1 MDAADSLLIPLAVLG
16 MGITLALS
24 FVPFV
29 PGTAII
35 WAIGTVF
42 AVLTNFERATPAAI
56 LIMTVLMVVGST
68 SEIWMPV
75 LGIRS
80 KGLSC
85 LSTVGSVIGS
95 IVGTFLIPIPLVG
108 TIIGAIAGALLV
120 ELARGR
126 QVRRAMQAG
135 RSVFQ
140 LYLIGIVVQFVTGLV
155 MFAVFLVSLWTTG

>member
-1 MDAADSLLIPLAVLG
+1 MEAADSLLIPLAVLG
-16 MGITLALS
+16 MVITLVLS
-24 FVPFV
+24 FVPFL

-35 WAIGTVF
+35 WAIGVVF
-42 AVLTNFERATPAAI
+42 AVLDGFQRATPVTI
-56 LIMTVLMVVGST
+56 IIMTLLMVVGST
-68 SEIWMPV
+68 SEIWMPA

-80 KGLSC
+80 RGLSC

-95 IVGTFLIPIPLVG
+95 IVGTVLIPIPLVG

-126 QVRRAMQAG
+126 EVRQAVQAG

-140 LYLIGIVVQFVTGLV
+140 LYLIGMVVQFVTSLL

>member
-1 MDAADSLLIPLAVLG
+1 MEATNSLLIPLAVLG
-16 MGITLALS
+16 MIVTLVLS

-35 WAIGTVF
+35 WAIGVVF
-42 AVLTNFERATPAAI
+42 AVLDGFQRATPAAI
-56 LIMTVLMVVGST
+56 IVMTLLMVVGST

-80 KGLSC
+80 RGLSC

-95 IVGTFLIPIPLVG
+95 IVGTFVIPIPLVG
-108 TIIGAIAGALLV
+108 TIIGAMAGALLV
-120 ELARGR
+120 ELVRGR
-126 QVRRAMQAG
+126 EVRRAMQAG

-140 LYLIGIVVQFVTGLV
+140 LYLIGMVVQFVTSLM

>member
-1 MDAADSLLIPLAVLG
+1 MEVTESLLIPLAVLG
-16 MGITLALS
+16 MIVTLVLS
-24 FVPFV
+24 FVPFL
-29 PGTAII
+29 PGTAMI
-35 WAIGTVF
+35 WAIGVVF
-42 AVLTNFERATPAAI
+42 AVLDGFQRATPAAI
-56 LIMTVLMVVGST
+56 IIMTLLMVVGST
-68 SEIWMPV
+68 SEIWMPA

-95 IVGTFLIPIPLVG
+95 IVGTFLIPVPLAG

-120 ELARGR
+120 ELVRGR
-126 QVRRAMQAG
+126 EVRRAVQAG

-140 LYLIGIVVQFVTGLV
+140 LYLIGMVVQFVTGLM

>member
-1 MDAADSLLIPLAVLG
+1 MNATDSLLIPLAVLG
-16 MGITLALS
+16 MGVTLALS
-24 FVPFV
+24 IVPFV
-29 PGTAII
+29 PGPAII

-42 AVLTNFERATPAAI
+42 AVLDGFQRATPAAI
-56 LIMTVLMVVGST
+56 IIMTLLMVIGST
-68 SEIWMPV
+68 SEIWMPA

-95 IVGTFLIPIPLVG
+95 IVGTFLIPIPLLG

-126 QVRRAMQAG
+126 EVRRAVQAG

-140 LYLIGIVVQFVTGLV
+140 LYLIGIVVQFVTGFA
-155 MFAVFLVSLWTTG
+155 MFVVFLVSLWMTG